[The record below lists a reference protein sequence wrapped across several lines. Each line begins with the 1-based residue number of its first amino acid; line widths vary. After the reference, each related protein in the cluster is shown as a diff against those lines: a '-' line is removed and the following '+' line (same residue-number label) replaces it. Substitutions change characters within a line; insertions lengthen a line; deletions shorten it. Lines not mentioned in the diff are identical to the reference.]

1 MKRKQPSRKDLLS
14 SCENVGPEDGLDPK
28 IFFRTSSFKATNRK
42 ALQLCG
48 EVARTLGHALAWE
61 MGDDI
66 LSRLDVASVVPAP
79 DSTRLLV
86 TVTLGT
92 TADEFRPEVILD
104 RLQRA
109 KGNLRARVAEAIHR
123 RRVPDLAFRVEW
135 EMGVDQ

>member
-28 IFFRTSSFKATNRK
+28 IYFRTSSFKATNRK
-42 ALQLCG
+42 AVQLCS
-48 EVARTLGHALAWE
+48 EVARILGHALAWE
-61 MGDDI
+61 MGDDF

-86 TVTLGT
+86 TVTPGAASAELSREAT
-92 TADEFRPEVILD
+92 LD

-109 KGNLRARVAEAIHR
+109 KGKLRALVAEAIHR

-135 EMGVDQ
+135 TKEVNQ